1 MATSPTSPYISPISP
16 LQVHE
21 EDKEYAGGAV
31 FVGSR
36 AELREALARISLQ
49 KVSDAVKEA
58 ALRELERRI
67 GPAAHAAKEVLAHI
81 SPVSPC
87 ISLYLPCISTLTK
100 QVVAKALMSKLQP
113 RVHRLSNPYRK
124 P

>member
-1 MATSPTSPYISPISP
+1 M
-16 LQVHE
+16 HE

-36 AELREALARISLQ
+36 AELREALARITLQ

-81 SPVSPC
+81 SPVSP
-87 ISLYLPCISTLTK
+87 LYLAYISTLAK